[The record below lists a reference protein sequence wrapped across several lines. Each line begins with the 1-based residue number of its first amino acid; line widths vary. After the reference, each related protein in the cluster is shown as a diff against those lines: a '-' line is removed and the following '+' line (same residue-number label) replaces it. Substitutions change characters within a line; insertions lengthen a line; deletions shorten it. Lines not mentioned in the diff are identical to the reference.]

1 MQAMEISMSGLD
13 VEWQRLQVIAQ
24 NIANVNTSRTADG
37 GVYRPLTLV
46 SGPKVS
52 FSEVMN
58 QRASTAS
65 PSMQGVTVYGV
76 EAQNQGTRRVYE
88 PAHPHAD
95 ADGFVTYPE
104 LDHAAEMTNMI
115 KTSRAYEAN
124 LVALNIS
131 MQMYSRALDIGKQQ

>member
-37 GVYRPLTLV
+37 GVYRPLKLV

-52 FSEVMN
+52 FGEVMS
-58 QRASTAS
+58 QRSAV
-65 PSMQGVTVYGV
+65 PPMQGVTVYGV
-76 EAQNQGTRRVYE
+76 EAQNQGVRRVYE

-95 ADGFVTYPE
+95 ADGFVSYPE
-104 LDHAAEMTNMI
+104 IDHAAEMTSMI